1 MLTLV
6 SIAIHFVVADMGCG
20 EAVLAASVPHKVY
33 SFDMKALNERVT
45 VADMANT
52 PLQSGSVN
60 MVVFCLSLMG
70 TNITQ
75 FIQEAHRV
83 LAAEGVL
90 WISEVSSRFN
100 RDMKTFSD
108 GVESIGFK
116 CTSCNTDMTHFAT
129 LTFKKTQSKAVTGK
143 QRKSKVVDISL
154 APCLY
159 KKR

>member
-1 MLTLV
+1 MIESCPTKCVRRNRLDRMFY
-6 SIAIHFVVADMGCG
+6 IIFV
-20 EAVLAASVPHKVY
+20 
-33 SFDMKALNERVT
+33 MK
-45 VADMANT
+45 
-52 PLQSGSVN
+52 
-60 MVVFCLSLMG
+60 
-70 TNITQ
+70 
-75 FIQEAHRV
+75 
-83 LAAEGVL
+83 
-90 WISEVSSRFN
+90 VSSRFN

-143 QRKSKVVDISL
+143 QKKSKVADISL

>member
-1 MLTLV
+1 
-6 SIAIHFVVADMGCG
+6 
-20 EAVLAASVPHKVY
+20 
-33 SFDMKALNERVT
+33 MKALNERVT

-52 PLQSGSVN
+52 PLQSGSVS

-129 LTFKKTQSKAVTGK
+129 LTLKRLN
-143 QRKSKVVDISL
+143 QRPLLVNRERVK
-154 APCLY
+154 
-159 KKR
+159 